1 MYSNLRKLDIVVN
14 IDGQKVAIQTDHRDA
29 EEMDLEPELSV
40 LFALTRVINPLRMPQ
55 DRPDRVRYT
64 CPNKPSAAVREAI
77 AAAGGQT
84 ELGNED
90 LPWDGEV
97 GDPEVIADRAF
108 AALATRVLARERAAL
123 HADALRALEEET
135 VADGLKR
142 SEDEAG
148 YWARVLELAALCG
161 ELIRAQTGGR
171 WVRDDSLPNGG
182 WLSTIPFS
190 FQVQGSTSHVNLCGK
205 AENLLEHGL
214 SQRVSNLLAIATAQS
229 EAEEPG
235 AWMPMLKP
243 EGFNPPWPVVTAQL
257 IPEAKD
263 ATGLPVV
270 VLCQDRPSS
279 VAYPRA
285 ADVADPDARWA
296 DAWQNLAAIE
306 LQEQTLTLDGVQV
319 VALGGSWYAAEKLLD
334 KALMR
339 SLQERFQAPMLLAG
353 IPHRGLL
360 LVSPLGDRPDQVAQ
374 RMVAICDGQF
384 QNPGEDAALT
394 PIPLVVRDGEVVGM
408 LRAVPASEGKGDDKS
423 SGAKES
429 TGAGKFGKADKVLA
443 AAQPSSSAPTATAG
457 TDVSEPESEELPPK
471 KRRAFWSWLLGET

>member
-1 MYSNLRKLDIVVN
+1 MYANLLKLDIVAMV
-14 IDGQKVAIQTDHRDA
+14 DGQRVAIQTDHRDA

-55 DRPDRVRYT
+55 DRPHRVRYT
-64 CPNKPSAAVREAI
+64 CPHTPSAAVREAI

-84 ELGNED
+84 ELGNEA

-97 GDPEVIADRAF
+97 GDPEAIADRAF
-108 AALATRVLARERAAL
+108 QALAARVVMREGARL
-123 HADALRALEEET
+123 DADVLRALEDET
-135 VADGLKR
+135 IADKLSR
-142 SEDEAG
+142 ADDEAG
-148 YWARVLELAALCG
+148 YWARVLELAALGG
-161 ELIRAQTGGR
+161 ELIRAQVGGR

-190 FQVQGSTSHVNLCGK
+190 FQVTGSESHVNLCGK
-205 AENLLEHGL
+205 AENMLQHGL
-214 SQRVSNLLAIATAQS
+214 SQRVSNLLAIAAAQA

-235 AWMPMLKP
+235 SWMPMLKP

-263 ATGLPVV
+263 ATGLPVI

-285 ADVADPDARWA
+285 ADVADPEARWA
-296 DAWQNLAAIE
+296 DAWKNLAAVE
-306 LQEQTLTLDGVQV
+306 LQERTLTLDGVQV

-334 KALMR
+334 KALMLE
-339 SLQERFQAPMLLAG
+339 LQARFQAPMLLAG

-360 LVSPLGDRPDQVAQ
+360 LVSPLGDLPDQVAQ

-384 QNPGEDAALT
+384 NNPGEDAAIT

-408 LRAVPASEGKGDDKS
+408 LRAVPTTEGAGDDKG
-423 SGAKES
+423 SGAKVS
-429 TGAGKFGKADKVLA
+429 AGGGKFGKADKVPSV
-443 AAQPSSSAPTATAG
+443 AQPSSSAPSATAG
-457 TDVSEPESEELPPK
+457 TDAAEPAAEEPPPK
-471 KRRAFWSWLLGET
+471 KRRGFWSWLLGET

>member
-1 MYSNLRKLDIVVN
+1 MYSSLLKLDIVAN
-14 IDGQKVAIQTDHRDA
+14 IGGQRVAIQTDHRDA
-29 EEMDLEPELSV
+29 EEMALEPELSV
-40 LFALTRVINPLRMPQ
+40 LFALARVINPLRAPS
-55 DRPDRVRYT
+55 DRPDRVVYT
-64 CPNKPSAAVREAI
+64 CPHRPIDAVREAI
-77 AAAGGQT
+77 AAAGGRT

-90 LPWDGEV
+90 LPWEGEV
-97 GDPEVIADRAF
+97 GDSEAIADRAF
-108 AALATRVLARERAAL
+108 AALATRVLAREQAAL
-123 HADALRALEEET
+123 HADVLRALEDEM
-135 VADGLKR
+135 VADKLSR
-142 SEDEAG
+142 ADDEAG
-148 YWARVLELAALCG
+148 YWARVLELAALGG

-190 FQVQGSTSHVNLCGK
+190 FQVQGTKSHVNLCGK

-214 SQRVSNLLAIATAQS
+214 SQRVSNLLAVASAHA
-229 EAEEPG
+229 EGEEPG
-235 AWMPMLKP
+235 SWMPMLKP
-243 EGFNPPWPVVTAQL
+243 QGFNPPWPVVTAQL
-257 IPEAKD
+257 IPEAKED
-263 ATGLPVV
+263 TGLPVI

-306 LQEQTLTLDGVQV
+306 LQEQTLNLEGVQV

-339 SLQERFQAPMLLAG
+339 DLQARFQAPMLLAG

-374 RMVAICDGQF
+374 HMLAICDGQF

-408 LRAVPASEGKGDDKS
+408 LRAVPASEGAGDDKT
-423 SGAKES
+423 SGAKVS
-429 TGAGKFGKADKVLA
+429 ASGGKFGKADKVPPA
-443 AAQPSSSAPTATAG
+443 EPRSAEPTPPAGADSPEPQAEQP
-457 TDVSEPESEELPPK
+457 PPK
-471 KRRAFWSWLLGET
+471 KRRGFWSWLLGET